1 MLVRNGQRKD
11 LPILD
16 NAELGYANDTGQVF
30 IGADPSQ
37 NTNLYG
43 RRIVL
48 SPIPNVRNYV
58 QSILNNSTLYNVYLV
73 TSELYIDTESSSKA
87 LEIMNFIN
95 DKVATHYSNI
105 KPIAT
110 ISTNIELITAQN
122 IGEYSNPSMDIVN
135 YNPNDGFANP
145 NRRVLSKILS
155 LSNGDV
161 FLEYAR
167 RDCSHI
173 VVDYSL
179 VQNNGEH
186 KRSGVITIVGDNNA
200 DNPYNI
206 SFSDDQTKML
216 DGYSPTHIMFYGE
229 YNNGRI
235 QIKFTQPTTHETKIF
250 FRVTHWGI
258 DQLSDLTANHI
269 TPSNELVT
277 IGVGENFILGFDTDV
292 SFPNSGD
299 PVNAGTG
306 SGSGGIGALYGET
319 SLLPS
324 GTNGDYLY
332 HNGTT
337 WVPTKIK
344 HPYSIGFACGDENTL
359 ITAPI
364 NTATKIYSVV
374 TFKLQKIKFSL
385 NTISNQMTVALKVNG
400 VVIYTG
406 DITSAVLTHQLQT
419 PRTISED
426 DIITVDIINV
436 GSGTSNGL
444 KVYLHGEI

>member
-1 MLVRNGQRKD
+1 MSEIIYTKMLVRNGQRKD

-179 VQNNGEH
+179 VQ
-186 KRSGVITIVGDNNA
+186 K
-200 DNPYNI
+200 
-206 SFSDDQTKML
+206 
-216 DGYSPTHIMFYGE
+216 
-229 YNNGRI
+229 
-235 QIKFTQPTTHETKIF
+235 
-250 FRVTHWGI
+250 
-258 DQLSDLTANHI
+258 
-269 TPSNELVT
+269 
-277 IGVGENFILGFDTDV
+277 
-292 SFPNSGD
+292 
-299 PVNAGTG
+299 
-306 SGSGGIGALYGET
+306 
-319 SLLPS
+319 
-324 GTNGDYLY
+324 
-332 HNGTT
+332 
-337 WVPTKIK
+337 
-344 HPYSIGFACGDENTL
+344 
-359 ITAPI
+359 
-364 NTATKIYSVV
+364 
-374 TFKLQKIKFSL
+374 
-385 NTISNQMTVALKVNG
+385 
-400 VVIYTG
+400 
-406 DITSAVLTHQLQT
+406 
-419 PRTISED
+419 
-426 DIITVDIINV
+426 
-436 GSGTSNGL
+436 
-444 KVYLHGEI
+444 